1 MWCSFW
7 VLSVSGVRVLG
18 LSWCIGLT
26 LGVIYYTYYYYIL
39 YLILYS
45 SIFCSHPLLYSPL
58 PSLSQSPIPSSP
70 LPLLLIYLPFLPP
83 LPFKYSRNTC
93 RYLHIL
99 IYIQSSQS
107 SSPPFLPIYPHPI
120 LLSPIPS
127 SHSLNTCRHLL
138 MFIYIAITPIL
149 SSDLSPLPS
158 PLLFSFHSLPLF
170 QSSFKVYVSAFIV
183 GYLYLPSQS
192 QISDPACFIG
202 GECRVVQF

>member
-70 LPLLLIYLPFLPP
+70 LPLLLIYLP
-83 LPFKYSRNTC
+83 
-93 RYLHIL
+93 
-99 IYIQSSQS
+99 S
-107 SSPPFLPIYPHPI
+107 SSPFQILQEYLSVLTYTYLYSIIPIIFSSFPSLIPFL
-120 LLSPIPS
+120 
-127 SHSLNTCRHLL
+127 
-138 MFIYIAITPIL
+138 IL
-149 SSDLSPLPS
+149 SSSF
-158 PLLFSFHSLPLF
+158 FSNHVSRYLRLGMVC
-170 QSSFKVYVSAFIV
+170 SGVLIYVS
-183 GYLYLPSQS
+183 
-192 QISDPACFIG
+192 
-202 GECRVVQF
+202 RVRVPG